1 MASKSHTCTR
11 DAYRKGLRVGKREF
25 IVRHLFELWV
35 QCCRGTRAWSV
46 YEIAIFRDESLSQNG
61 NGILF
66 RFIGG
71 TRGVTHV
78 MYRRTRIVAFRFNLR
93 NRQIQSTRN
102 KRDSLR
108 LRNKI
113 IAYSKYRLF
122 VDPRFED

>member
-1 MASKSHTCTR
+1 M
-11 DAYRKGLRVGKREF
+11 
-25 IVRHLFELWV
+25 
-35 QCCRGTRAWSV
+35 
-46 YEIAIFRDESLSQNG
+46 
-61 NGILF
+61 
-66 RFIGG
+66 
-71 TRGVTHV
+71 THV

-122 VDPRFED
+122 VDLRFED